1 VRLAGRSLSRA
12 GLALLLVLGATGCAS
27 SRAASRP
34 EGPEAPPS
42 PSELEARPPASKPAS
57 VASTSASA
65 SASPVALPITLRA
78 AHPEPELLTVRHK
91 VAPGET
97 VFRIAR
103 NYGVTVEEL
112 KAANGIADPR
122 SLSVGQ
128 ELLIPTVP
136 PEEPAPEE
144 PDEPHAEP
152 DLGPTT
158 EQGRAPR
165 VAARVELPPRPSSTS
180 RPAPPRRGGK
190 AARPEPATKGLLDWP
205 FRGVLYGRFGKKGRE
220 PHDGIDLAAPAGTPV
235 QTAQEGTVLYAG
247 EQKGYGLI
255 VIVQHPN
262 GIITLYAH
270 NRDLRVKTGQTVRRS
285 QVVATVGESGRTSGP
300 HLHFEVRVDGKPVDP
315 MDYLGPL
322 PAS

>member
-1 VRLAGRSLSRA
+1 VRLARRCFSRA

-27 SRAASRP
+27 SQAASRP
-34 EGPEAPPS
+34 RGLEAPPS
-42 PSELEARPPASKPAS
+42 PSEVEARAPAKESAPAPRVATAASSPAS
-57 VASTSASA
+57 
-65 SASPVALPITLRA
+65 LPITLRA
-78 AHPEPELLTVRHK
+78 AHPEPELISVRHK

-103 NYGVTVEEL
+103 SYGVTVDDL
-112 KAANGIADPR
+112 KAANGIKDPR

-136 PEEPAPEE
+136 PEDEAPEPPEE
-144 PDEPHAEP
+144 PHVEPE
-152 DLGPTT
+152 LGPAP
-158 EQGRAPR
+158 GKGGAPR
-165 VAARVELPPRPSSTS
+165 VVVGRDELPPRP
-180 RPAPPRRGGK
+180 RPQEKPSPPRK
-190 AARPEPATKGLLDWP
+190 ASRAEPATKGMLDWP

-300 HLHFEVRVDGKPVDP
+300 HCHFEVRVEGKPVDP
-315 MDYLGPL
+315 LDYLGPL

>member
-1 VRLAGRSLSRA
+1 V
-12 GLALLLVLGATGCAS
+12 
-27 SRAASRP
+27 AASAA
-34 EGPEAPPS
+34 AP
-42 PSELEARPPASKPAS
+42 
-57 VASTSASA
+57 
-65 SASPVALPITLRA
+65 ALPITLRA
-78 AHPEPELLTVRHK
+78 PHPEPELLTVRHR

-103 NYGVTVEEL
+103 SYGVTVDDL
-112 KAANGIADPR
+112 KAANGIKDPR

-136 PEEPAPEE
+136 PEEPEAPHPE
-144 PDEPHAEP
+144 PELAPVPE
-152 DLGPTT
+152 G
-158 EQGRAPR
+158 GGAPR
-165 VAARVELPPRPSSTS
+165 VVAGRDELPPRPRPRPPGRQTGS
-180 RPAPPRRGGK
+180 RTGGR
-190 AARPEPATKGLLDWP
+190 ATRPEPATKGMLDWP
-205 FRGVLYGRFGKKGRE
+205 FRGVLYGRFGKKGKE

-285 QVVATVGESGRTSGP
+285 QVIATVGESGRTSGP

-315 MDYLGPL
+315 SDYLGPL